1 MKKHHLLH
9 AACIVLASAL
19 LGGVIFL
26 SLSIGLIYIFGAL
39 SPSTG
44 TEVAP
49 SMGTMLYLFFV
60 LLGTAGT
67 TVFSGL
73 YGYRYYRKACGV

>member
-1 MKKHHLLH
+1 MKKYRLLH
-9 AACIVLASAL
+9 AACIVLASAV

-44 TEVAP
+44 TEAAP
-49 SMGTMLYLFFV
+49 SMGAMLYLLFV

-67 TVFSGL
+67 TVFSGF
-73 YGYRYYRKACGV
+73 YSYRHYRKACGV